1 MSENK
6 IKIMTISDHPFS
18 ASGVGTQTKYMIDYL
33 IKTGRYQFVCFGGAI
48 KHADYRP
55 QKASEYGD
63 DLVVYPVDGY
73 GTQDLVRQALETL
86 KPDIL
91 WFMTDPRFYEW
102 LWDIDNE
109 IRSKIPMVYY
119 HVWDNYPY
127 PKFNRKFY
135 LSNDLVCTISK
146 VTDDI
151 VRTVAPEVECKYLPH
166 SVNMEVFKKLDEKII
181 AKFRKSNKFDDKTLF
196 FWNSR
201 NARRKMSGSTV
212 WWFADF
218 LKQVGKD
225 KACLLMHTE
234 PKDPNGQDLH
244 ALIEE
249 LGLTNGEV
257 MFSVDRATPEQMALF
272 YNAADATIC
281 ISDAEGFGLS
291 CLESLACETPVIANM
306 TGGLQEQV
314 YDGKDYFGVGIRPT
328 SKAVIGSQQVPY
340 IYEDRISQEDFN
352 IALHAIN
359 SMTKEEKAEV
369 GKMGREHLL
378 KNYNPEVL
386 MKEWDEVFTNLYKK
400 YGSWETRNNFKP
412 WELKEIA

>member
-1 MSENK
+1 MADKK
-6 IKIMTISDHPFS
+6 IKIFTISDHPFS
-18 ASGVGTQTKYMIDYL
+18 PSGVGTQTKYMIDAL
-33 IKTGRYQFVCFGGAI
+33 FKTGKYSFVCFGGAM
-48 KHADYRP
+48 KHPDYRP
-55 QKASEYGD
+55 QKHKDYGD
-63 DLVVYPVDGY
+63 DLIVHPVDGY
-73 GTQDLVRQALETL
+73 GTQQQVRQALEMY

-102 LWDIDNE
+102 LWDMDDE
-109 IRSKIPMVYY
+109 IRTKVPMVYY

-166 SVNMEVFKKLDEKII
+166 SVNMEVFKKLDENIVN
-181 AKFRKSNKFDDKTLF
+181 KFRQSNNFGNKTLF

-201 NARRKMSGSTV
+201 NARRKMSGSTI
-212 WWFADF
+212 WWFAEF
-218 LKQVGKD
+218 LEQVGKD
-225 KACLLMHTE
+225 KACLLMHTD
-234 PKDPNGQDLH
+234 PKDQNGQDLE
-244 ALIEE
+244 AIIQE

-257 MFSVDRATPEQMALF
+257 LFSTSRATSEQMALF

-291 CLESLACETPVIANM
+291 CLESLSCETPVIANM

-314 YDGKDYFGVGIRPT
+314 FDGKDYFGVGIKPA

-340 IYEDRISQEDFN
+340 IYEDRISKEDFIESLKYIHN
-352 IALHAIN
+352 
-359 SMTKEEKAEV
+359 MTREERKEI
-369 GKMGREHLL
+369 GNNGRQHLL
-378 KNYNPEVL
+378 KNYNPETLMEQWDKVL
-386 MKEWDEVFTNLYKK
+386 SDLHERH
-400 YGSWETRNNFKP
+400 GSWESRKFNT
-412 WELKEIA
+412 WTLKKVA